1 MPTPSTTLIARD
13 VDSAA
18 AVQKQERLL
27 NHLRGLP
34 SVIVALSGGADS
46 AYLAWATAQA
56 LGRKALNVTAI
67 SASYSAHDREQ
78 VELFLRS
85 TPIEHEFIETNELSD
100 PRYIANNSERC
111 YFCKDELFAA
121 LDRLAIERGF
131 AAVAYGI
138 NADDTRDFRP
148 GHRAA
153 AEHQV
158 LAPLLDAQLTKAEIR
173 ELSRVAGLP
182 TWDRPASACL
192 SSRIPYGTKV
202 TAENLAQVERGE
214 AVLRE
219 LGFRQFRLRHHD
231 ALARIEIAKDEL
243 PRALDGAMATQIIA
257 RVKKVG
263 YTEVTIDPDGYRQ
276 GSLNVL
282 AGIDIATTSSK
293 TAPGHSETSSAATEP
308 NPSNLRILG

>member
-1 MPTPSTTLIARD
+1 MLAPKPILRAQA
-13 VDSAA
+13 VDPGVAS
-18 AVQKQERLL
+18 QKQERLL
-27 NHLRGLP
+27 TGLRALP
-34 SVIVALSGGADS
+34 SVIVALSGGTDS
-46 AYLAWATAQA
+46 AYLTWAAWQA
-56 LGRKALNVTAI
+56 LGAKTLSATAI

-78 VELFLRS
+78 VKLFLRN
-85 TPIEHEFIETNELSD
+85 TPVEHTFIETNELAD

-121 LDRLAIERGF
+121 LDGVASVRGI

-153 AEHQV
+153 SEHRV
-158 LAPLLDAQLTKAEIR
+158 LAPLLDAGLTKAEIR
-173 ELSRVAGLP
+173 ELSRVAGLT

-202 TAENLAQVERGE
+202 TIENLGQIERGE

-231 ALARIEIAKDEL
+231 ALARVEIAQDEL
-243 PRALDGAMATQIIA
+243 ARALDTEMAAVITFRIKQ
-257 RVKKVG
+257 VG
-263 YTEVTIDPDGYRQ
+263 YTYVTLDPDGYRQ

-282 AGIDIATTSSK
+282 AGIAVGAATGAVQQQNK
-293 TAPGHSETSSAATEP
+293 RSAGSTEP
-308 NPSNLRILG
+308 NPTHLRILE

>member
-1 MPTPSTTLIARD
+1 MEINDHGEAS
-13 VDSAA
+13 
-18 AVQKQERLL
+18 QKQDRLL
-27 NHLRGLP
+27 ADLRAIS

-46 AYLAWATAQA
+46 AYLAWAAWRA
-56 LGRKALNVTAI
+56 LGTNALSVTAI

-78 VELFLRS
+78 VELFLRN
-85 TPIEHEFIETNELSD
+85 TPMRHIFIETNELSD

-121 LDRLAIERGF
+121 LGGLARKRNI

-153 AEHQV
+153 SEHRA
-158 LAPLLDAQLTKAEIR
+158 LAPLLDAGMTKSEIR
-173 ELSRVAGLP
+173 ELSRSAGLP
-182 TWDRPASACL
+182 TWNRPASACL

-214 AVLRE
+214 AALRE
-219 LGFRQFRLRHHD
+219 MGFKQFRLRHHD
-231 ALARIEIAKDEL
+231 ALARIEIAPDEL
-243 PRALDGAMATQIIA
+243 PRALESGMAAEIIS
-257 RVKKVG
+257 RVKQVG
-263 YTEVTIDPDGYRQ
+263 YTLVEIDPLGYRQ

-282 AGIDIATTSSK
+282 AGIQL
-293 TAPGHSETSSAATEP
+293 AATP
-308 NPSNLRILG
+308 LV